1 MDTVAE
7 LKVRWQT
14 CHSEFQQRKETL
26 EAEILDAR
34 KSLETTSPAAGG
46 LLSKFKAVLNNAA
59 KTLATNSR
67 IKTCTGE
74 ITRLQAEVGVRAG
87 DLSDRLVHIAR
98 EAGLD
103 TDMKA
108 ELASL
113 ATTAAHLA
121 NIQSLL
127 RAAIAQTDKAIEWQ
141 NAAGTV
147 GGGQSPSAF
156 SAKEHTDKA
165 VSSIRA
171 VAEALRRPIP
181 GLAKTGGG
189 GLAAMPEDLRSEASV
204 AYGLNLNGGGA
215 LLNFGAASKLD
226 NTASALRAIGRK
238 VRDAEAQI
246 IKRQQ
251 SLTQHAFAKVRE
263 SDGEF
268 AALCLALEPWLP
280 ADHTFRT
287 MHSS

>member
-1 MDTVAE
+1 METVTN
-7 LKVRWQT
+7 LKAQWEARL
-14 CHSEFQQRKETL
+14 SEYAQRKQTL
-26 EAEILDAR
+26 ETEILDAR
-34 KSLETTSPAAGG
+34 KSLETAPPAARG
-46 LLSKFKAVLNNAA
+46 LLSKVKAVVSNAA

-67 IKTCTGE
+67 IKAYAGE
-74 ITRLQAEVGVRAG
+74 ITRLQTEVGAQAG
-87 DLSDRLVHIAR
+87 DLSNRLVHIAH

-103 TDMKA
+103 AAMKA

-113 ATTAAHLA
+113 AATTAHLA

-165 VSSIRA
+165 VTAVRA

-181 GLAKTGGG
+181 GLAGTGGA
-189 GLAAMPEDLRSEASV
+189 GLAAAPEDLRSQASL
-204 AYGLNLNGGGA
+204 AYGLNLDGGGA
-215 LLNFGAASKLD
+215 LLNFEAASKLESVS
-226 NTASALRAIGRK
+226 SALRAIGGK
-238 VRDAEAQI
+238 VRDAESQI
-246 IKRQQ
+246 IKRRQ
-251 SLTQHAFAKVRE
+251 SLTQQALAKVRE

-268 AALCLALEPWLP
+268 DALCVDLTPWLP

-287 MHSS
+287 SHAG